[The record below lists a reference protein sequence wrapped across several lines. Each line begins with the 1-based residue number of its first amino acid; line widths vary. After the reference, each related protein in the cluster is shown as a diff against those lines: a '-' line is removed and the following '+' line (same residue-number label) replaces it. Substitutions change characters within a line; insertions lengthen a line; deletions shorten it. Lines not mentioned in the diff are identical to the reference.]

1 MGASGNEKML
11 RIQKTAPNWI
21 FQEAR
26 SCKHVSTWWEVEEEK
41 GKNKESLEA
50 LEGLGQDKQSQ
61 TAAVLSSEVTRFRG
75 KKADRWR

>member
-1 MGASGNEKML
+1 MAASGNEKML
-11 RIQKTAPNWI
+11 RIQKTAPNYI
-21 FQEAR
+21 FQEAL

-41 GKNKESLEA
+41 GNKESLEE
-50 LEGLGQDKQSQ
+50 LEGLCQDKQSQ

>member
-11 RIQKTAPNWI
+11 RIQKNE
-21 FQEAR
+21 FSKR
-26 SCKHVSTWWEVEEEK
+26 HVSTWWEVEEEK

-50 LEGLGQDKQSQ
+50 LEGLCQDKQSQ
-61 TAAVLSSEVTRFRG
+61 KAAVLSSEVTRFRG